1 MGERRKAQAVCKRNK
16 GEHWCCCRYGQAL
29 SHIMLEQQDQ
39 ARKHLAAAV
48 AAMPEAA
55 EILLRQPSEEELEAE
70 SDAALEE
77 MGADLEQF
85 ELEDEREWAGGETPL
100 NRSRLAMVTYYQDCG
115 HLWAEGR
122 PAEVFGR
129 IGIAALIL

>member
-1 MGERRKAQAVCKRNK
+1 
-16 GEHWCCCRYGQAL
+16 
-29 SHIMLEQQDQ
+29 MLEQQDQ

-70 SDAALEE
+70 YDAALEE
-77 MGADLEQF
+77 MGADLERF
-85 ELEDEREWAGGETPL
+85 ELEDEREWADGETPL
-100 NRSRLAMVTYYQDCG
+100 NRSRLAMVTYCQDCG

-122 PAEVFGR
+122 PAE
-129 IGIAALIL
+129 ILAELALRR